1 MTDTSNSSAKPTA
14 EPADLQPISLEDK
27 YTLPH
32 GRAFMT
38 GTQAF
43 MRLAMMQHQSDVK
56 TGLNTAGY
64 ITGYRGSPL
73 GGVDMTA
80 EKAKKYLEAEH
91 IKFHPGMNEDLAAT
105 TVWGTQQVNLFPGAK
120 YDGVFSMWYGKG
132 PGVDRCGDVFKHANM
147 AGTSKHGGVLVLAGD
162 DHAAKS
168 STTAHQ
174 SEHILNACGIP
185 VLFPSS
191 VQEYIDYGLH
201 GFAMSRYTGLW
212 VAMKCVTDI
221 VESGAIVD
229 IDPDRVKPQ
238 IPTDLVLPPDGLNIR
253 QSDAVLAQEARMNN
267 YKWYAALA
275 YARANK
281 LNKII
286 WDSPHA
292 KIGIITAGKSYLDT
306 RQALDDLG
314 IDEQVAHDIG
324 LRLYKVGMIWPLE
337 SEGVRHFATG
347 LEEILV
353 VEEKRQILEYQ
364 LKEELYCWIDK
375 IRPRVVGK
383 FDDTGEWSN
392 LQGAGHGEWLLPAT
406 YELSPAQIARAIASR
421 ISKYF
426 SGHPVA
432 QKVAERIAFLEAKE
446 TLLMAA
452 AKPDPNKDR
461 VPHFCSGCPHNTS
474 TRLPEGSRALA
485 GIGCHY
491 MALWMD
497 RETTNF
503 SHMGAEGVSWVGQSP
518 FTTEKHVFTNLGD
531 GTYFH
536 SGLLAIRAAV
546 AGKVNITYKILYND
560 AVAMTGG
567 QVVDGPIDPGMISR
581 QIAAEG
587 VKPIIVVTDEPDKY
601 PEDYQWAEGVTVRH
615 RSELDAVQREL
626 REVTGVSAMIYDQT
640 CASEKRRRRKKN
652 EFPDPALRAVI
663 NEAVC
668 EGCGDCSVQSNC
680 LSVEPL
686 ETEFGRKRQIN
697 QSSCNKD
704 FSCVNGFCPSFVTVE
719 GGSLKKPK
727 KVEVTGTPMEL
738 PTPKLPT
745 TDHSFGIVVTGVGG
759 TGVVTVGQILAV
771 AAHLEGK
778 ASSVL
783 DMSGLAQ
790 KGGPVLSHVRIANQS
805 SDLHSTRVGTG
816 AADLVIG
823 CDVIVTAGRDA
834 LSRMGEGRTNAAI
847 NISTSPTAA
856 FVKNPD
862 WQFPEDSAEEAI
874 RHACGPERVALI
886 NAGDIATALMGDN
899 IATNMFMLGYA
910 WQRAW
915 VPLQETSI
923 LRAIEL
929 NGVSIGFNKS
939 AFEWGRKAAF
949 DLEAVKKIAMPATVI
964 EFKRAPTLESTL
976 AKRVQYLTQYQNA
989 DYAKQYA
996 DFVAQVKLAENR
1008 VNASS
1013 TKLTEAVAKYL
1024 FKLMAYK
1031 DEYEV
1036 ARLHTSDDFAK
1047 KIDSMFEGDYKINY
1061 HLAPPLLAKRDS
1073 KGHLEKQQF
1082 GPWVRSAFKVLA
1094 RMKGL
1099 RSTPFDIF
1107 GYTAERK
1114 MERALPMEYRAT
1126 IANLLSQLTKENW
1139 ATAVAIA
1146 SIPEDIRGF
1155 GHVKERHLVQA
1166 QAKEAAL
1173 LSRFNAE
1180 AAQTKQVA

>member
-1 MTDTSNSSAKPTA
+1 MTDTSKSAVPAASPNSFHT
-14 EPADLQPISLEDK
+14 PISLEDK
-27 YTLPH
+27 YILPR

-43 MRLAMMQHQSDVK
+43 IRLAMMQHQADVK
-56 TGLNTAGY
+56 AGLNTAGY

-80 EKAKKYLEAEH
+80 DKARKYLESEH
-91 IKFHPGMNEDLAAT
+91 VKFHPGMNEDLAAT

-147 AGTSKHGGVLVLAGD
+147 AGTAKHGGVLVLAGD

-191 VQEYIDYGLH
+191 VQEYLDYGLH

-221 VESGAIVD
+221 VESGAIVE
-229 IDPDRVKPQ
+229 IDPDRVQPV
-238 IPTDLVLPPDGLNIR
+238 IPTDLVLPADGLNIR
-253 QSDAVLAQEARMNN
+253 QGDAVLAQEARMNN

-275 YARANK
+275 YVRANK

-286 WDSPHA
+286 WDSPVA

-306 RQALDDLG
+306 RQALTDLG
-314 IDEQVAHDIG
+314 IDEQVAKDIG
-324 LRLYKVGMIWPLE
+324 LRLFKIGMIWPLE
-337 SEGVRHFATG
+337 SEGVRSFAQG

-364 LKEELYCWIDK
+364 LKEQLYSWEDNV
-375 IRPRVVGK
+375 RPRVVGK
-383 FDDTGEWSN
+383 FDNTGEWSN
-392 LQGAGHGEWLLPAT
+392 LQGAGHGDWLLPAT

-446 TLLMAA
+446 ALLSVA
-452 AKPDPNKDR
+452 AKPDVNKDR

-474 TRLPEGSRALA
+474 TRLPDGSRALA

-491 MALWMD
+491 MVMWMD
-497 RETTNF
+497 RETSNF
-503 SHMGAEGVSWVGQSP
+503 SHMGAEGVSWVGQAP

-581 QIAAEG
+581 QISAEG
-587 VKPIIVVTDEPDKY
+587 VRPIIVVTDEPDKY
-601 PEDYQWAEGVTVRH
+601 PADYQWAEGVTVRH

-640 CASEKRRRRKKN
+640 CASEKRRRRKKK
-652 EFPDPALRAVI
+652 EYPDPALRAVI

-719 GGSLKKPK
+719 GGTLKKPK
-727 KVEVTGTPMEL
+727 KVEVAASNMQLTTPAL
-738 PTPKLPT
+738 PSTAEP
-745 TDHSFGIVVTGVGG
+745 FGIIVTGVGG

-790 KGGPVLSHVRIANQS
+790 KGGPVLSHVRIADHDA
-805 SDLHSTRVGTG
+805 DLHSTRVGTG
-816 AADLVIG
+816 MADLVIG

-834 LSRMGEGRTNAAI
+834 LSRMGEGRTWAAI
-847 NISTSPTAA
+847 NTTTSPTAA

-874 RHACGPERVALI
+874 RHACGAERVALI
-886 NAGDIATALMGDN
+886 AAGDIATALMGDN

-910 WQRAW
+910 WQKGW
-915 VPLQETSI
+915 VPLAEAS
-923 LRAIEL
+923 LMRAIEL
-929 NGVSIGFNKS
+929 NGVSIPFNKA
-939 AFEWGRKAAF
+939 AFDWGRKAAF
-949 DLEAVKKIAMPATVI
+949 DLPAVQKIVTPATVI
-964 EFKRAPTLESTL
+964 EFKRAPTLDSII
-976 AKRVQYLTQYQNA
+976 ARRVQFLTDYQNA
-989 DYAKQYA
+989 AYASQYA
-996 DFVAQVKLAENR
+996 DFVAQVKAAESR
-1008 VNASS
+1008 LVDSGFR
-1013 TKLTEAVAKYL
+1013 LTEAVAKYL

-1036 ARLHTSDDFAK
+1036 ARLHTSQDFAK
-1047 KIDSMFEGDYKINY
+1047 KIAGMFEGDYKINY

-1073 KGHLEKQQF
+1073 KGHLVKQKF
-1082 GPWVRSAFKVLA
+1082 GPWMLGAFRVLA
-1094 RMKGL
+1094 KLKPL
-1099 RSTPFDIF
+1099 RGTALDIF
-1107 GYTAERK
+1107 GYSAERK
-1114 MERALPMEYRAT
+1114 MERSLPIEYRAT
-1126 IANLLSQLTKENW
+1126 ISTLLSQITKENL
-1139 ATAVAIA
+1139 AQAVAIA
-1146 SIPEDIRGF
+1146 SIPEEIRGY
-1155 GHVKERHLVQA
+1155 GHVKERHLVLA
-1166 QAKEAAL
+1166 QAKREKLLAAL
-1173 LSRFNAE
+1173 SGEQGR
-1180 AAQTKQVA
+1180 KVA

>member
-1 MTDTSNSSAKPTA
+1 MTDTSKPAPELNS
-14 EPADLQPISLEDK
+14 ISLEDK
-27 YTLPH
+27 YTLQR

-43 MRLAMMQHQSDVK
+43 IRLAMMQHQSDAK
-56 TGLNTAGY
+56 AGLNTGGY

-80 EKAKKYLEAEH
+80 EKARKYLEAEH
-91 IKFHPGMNEDLAAT
+91 VKFHPGVNEDLAAT

-120 YDGVFSMWYGKG
+120 YDGVFSIWYGKG

-147 AGTSKHGGVLVLAGD
+147 AGTAKHGGVLVLAGD

-185 VLFPSS
+185 VLYPSS
-191 VQEYIDYGLH
+191 VQEYLDYGLH

-221 VESGAIVD
+221 VESGAIVE
-229 IDPDRVKPQ
+229 INPDRIQPV
-238 IPTDLVLPPDGLNIR
+238 IPTDLTLPADGLNIR
-253 QSDAVLAQEARMNN
+253 QGDAVLAQETRMNH

-281 LNKII
+281 LNKIM

-292 KIGIITAGKSYLDT
+292 RIGIITAGKSYLDT
-306 RQALDDLG
+306 RQALADLG
-314 IDEQVAHDIG
+314 IDEQVARDIG
-324 LRLYKVGMIWPLE
+324 LRLYKIGMIWPLE
-337 SEGVRHFATG
+337 SDGVRNFASG

-364 LKEELYCWIDK
+364 LKEQLYSWEDK
-375 IRPRVVGK
+375 VRPRVVGK
-383 FDDTGEWSN
+383 FDNTGEWSN
-392 LQGAGHGEWLLPAT
+392 LDGAGHGDWLLPAT
-406 YELSPAQIARAIASR
+406 YELNPAQIARAIASR

-446 TLLMAA
+446 TLLSVA

-461 VPHFCSGCPHNTS
+461 VPHFCSGCPHNSS
-474 TRLPEGSRALA
+474 TRLPDGSRALA

-491 MALWMD
+491 MVMWMD

-503 SHMGAEGVSWVGQSP
+503 SHMGAEGVSWVGQAP

-567 QVVDGPIDPGMISR
+567 QVVDGPIDPAMISR

-587 VKPIIVVTDEPDKY
+587 VNPIIVVTDEPDKY
-601 PEDYQWAEGVTVRH
+601 PEDYPWAEGVTVRH

-626 REVTGVSAMIYDQT
+626 REVAGVSAMIYDQT
-640 CASEKRRRRKKN
+640 CASEKRRRRKKK
-652 EFPDPALRAVI
+652 EYPDPALRTVI

-686 ETEFGRKRQIN
+686 ETDFGRKRQIN

-704 FSCVNGFCPSFVTVE
+704 FSCVTGFCPSFVTVE
-719 GGSLKKPK
+719 GGTLKKPK
-727 KVEVTGTPMEL
+727 KVELATAAMQL
-738 PTPKLPT
+738 PTPQLPST
-745 TDHSFGIVVTGVGG
+745 TEPFGIIVTGVGG

-790 KGGPVLSHVRIANQS
+790 KGGPVLSHVRIADHDA
-805 SDLHSTRVGTG
+805 DLHSTRVGTG
-816 AADLVIG
+816 AANLVIG

-834 LSRMGEGRTNAAI
+834 LSRMGEGRTYAAI
-847 NISTSPTAA
+847 NTTTSPTAA

-862 WQFPEDSAEEAI
+862 WQFPADSAEEAI
-874 RHACGPERVALI
+874 RHACGTDRVAMI
-886 NAGDIATALMGDN
+886 AAGDIATALMGDN

-910 WQRAW
+910 WQKGW
-915 VPLQETSI
+915 VPLSEASI
-923 LRAIEL
+923 MRAIEL
-929 NGVSIGFNKS
+929 NGVAIPFNKS
-939 AFEWGRKAAF
+939 AFDWGRKAAF
-949 DLEAVKKIAMPATVI
+949 NLTAVQKIVTPATVI
-964 EFKRAPTLESTL
+964 EFKRAPTLDVII
-976 AKRVQYLTQYQNA
+976 AKRVQFLTDYQNA
-989 DYAKQYA
+989 AYAKLYA
-996 DFVAQVKLAENR
+996 DFVAQVKLAEAKA
-1008 VNASS
+1008 VNSGS
-1013 TKLTEAVAKYL
+1013 RLTEAVAKYL

-1036 ARLHTSDDFAK
+1036 ARLHTSSDFAK
-1047 KIDSMFEGDYKINY
+1047 KIAGMFEGDYKINY
-1061 HLAPPLLAKRDS
+1061 HLAPPLLAKRDT
-1073 KGHLEKQQF
+1073 KGHLIKQQF
-1082 GPWVRSAFKVLA
+1082 GPWILTGFRLLA
-1094 RMKGL
+1094 KLKSL
-1099 RSTPFDIF
+1099 RGTPLDIF
-1107 GYTAERK
+1107 GYTDERK
-1114 MERALPMEYRAT
+1114 MERALPVEYRETVTVLLAQLS
-1126 IANLLSQLTKENW
+1126 NDNLSQ
-1139 ATAVAIA
+1139 AVAIA
-1146 SIPEDIRGF
+1146 SIPEEIRGY
-1155 GHVKERHLVQA
+1155 GHVKERHLALA
-1166 QAKEAAL
+1166 QARQKTL
-1173 LSRFNAE
+1173 LAGFNTV
-1180 AAQTKQVA
+1180 AAQGKQVA